1 MNIFTILFLC
11 EDKDIGRFSNL
22 HLCTFNA
29 QPLFI
34 FIIIIVL
41 LLLHYYHNYYYY
53 YPFISG
59 SSSSSSSSIRTSSSI
74 IIIIII
80 ISSSSINNI
89 SESIPVLTSICEH
102 FMCFLL
108 FYINALV
115 PVVLPPF
122 LKDYNGNKVTQIF
135 CAIPAIA
142 HFFYHGLNF
151 NEFIFA

>member
-29 QPLFI
+29 QPLLIFI
-34 FIIIIVL
+34 IIIIVL

-59 SSSSSSSSIRTSSSI
+59 SSSSSSSIRTSSS

-108 FYINALV
+108 FYINALHH
-115 PVVLPPF
+115 LF
-122 LKDYNGNKVTQIF
+122 
-135 CAIPAIA
+135 
-142 HFFYHGLNF
+142 
-151 NEFIFA
+151 

>member
-1 MNIFTILFLC
+1 MCLNVCEQNFHIPYVLDAKRIRCFYVNIFTILFLC

-59 SSSSSSSSIRTSSSI
+59 SSSSSSSSSSSIRTSSSI

-108 FYINALV
+108 FYINALHH
-115 PVVLPPF
+115 LF
-122 LKDYNGNKVTQIF
+122 
-135 CAIPAIA
+135 
-142 HFFYHGLNF
+142 
-151 NEFIFA
+151 

>member
-1 MNIFTILFLC
+1 MQSNFNLIPLCLNICEQNFHIPYVLDAKRIRCFYVNIFTILFLC

-59 SSSSSSSSIRTSSSI
+59 SSSSSSSIRTSSS

-108 FYINALV
+108 FYINALHH
-115 PVVLPPF
+115 L
-122 LKDYNGNKVTQIF
+122 L
-135 CAIPAIA
+135 
-142 HFFYHGLNF
+142 
-151 NEFIFA
+151 

>member
-1 MNIFTILFLC
+1 MQANFYLITLCLNFCEQNFHIPYILDAKRIRCFYVNIFTILFLC

-29 QPLFI
+29 QPLLIFI
-34 FIIIIVL
+34 IIIIVL

-59 SSSSSSSSIRTSSSI
+59 SSSSSSSIRTSSR

-108 FYINALV
+108 FYINALHH
-115 PVVLPPF
+115 LF
-122 LKDYNGNKVTQIF
+122 
-135 CAIPAIA
+135 
-142 HFFYHGLNF
+142 
-151 NEFIFA
+151 